1 MSANGR
7 RAAPRRPAA
16 PNAADE
22 APGTV
27 LRLVPD
33 GMAHGGEAVGRA
45 PDGRAT
51 FAAGALPAEAIA
63 VRIVESR
70 RRFLRGYADEAPPT
84 PSPDRVA
91 APCPHFGGWPARGR
105 WPQAWCGGC
114 QWQHMGDD
122 AQLRFKRSILADAL
136 ERIGGVAAPDV
147 CPTLA
152 MGTPWGYRNKLRTR
166 LVGGRPGLVS
176 VDGGHLVPLD
186 DCPIAHPTVLEH
198 VRAFE
203 ADLPDGLAVTFRAGS
218 RTGDALIVID
228 DPDDAVGE
236 IEIGT
241 SASVVVVDRHG
252 RLGIAA
258 GRSFYVETFR
268 GQTIGVPAMSFF
280 QVNTEMAE
288 RLADVVQRS
297 IGPAAGRV
305 VDAFCGIGTLTVA
318 LADVA
323 AEVVAIDSD
332 GAAIEAAMANAG
344 GLDNVTLVEG
354 DAAEALAELGAGI
367 DALVVD
373 PPRGG
378 LDDAARRII
387 LDHRPPR
394 LVYVSCEPTTLA
406 RDVAVLAAAGYRH
419 RSTQPIDMF
428 PQTFHSE
435 SVTVLDRG
443 R

>member
-1 MSANGR
+1 ML
-7 RAAPRRPAA
+7 P
-16 PNAADE
+16 
-22 APGTV
+22 
-27 LRLVPD
+27 LVPD

-70 RRFLRGYADEAPPT
+70 RRFLRGYADETPTT

-105 WPQAWCGGC
+105 SPQAWCGGC
-114 QWQHMGDD
+114 QWQHVGGD

-136 ERIGGVAAPDV
+136 ARIGGVAAPDV
-147 CPTLA
+147 RPTLA
-152 MGTPWGYRNKLRTR
+152 MATPWGYRNKLRTR

-176 VDGGHLVPLD
+176 VDGGRLVPLD

-236 IEIGT
+236 IEVGT
-241 SASVVVVDRHG
+241 SASVVVVDRLG

-268 GQTIGVPAMSFF
+268 GQTIGVPATSFF

-288 RLADVVQRS
+288 RLADRRAAIHRAGGRARCGRLLRDRHADRRPRRRGGRGRRDRQRRR
-297 IGPAAGRV
+297 GDRGGDGERGRARQRDAGRRRRGRGAGGAGRR
-305 VDAFCGIGTLTVA
+305 DRRARRRSA
-318 LADVA
+318 PRWPRR
-323 AEVVAIDSD
+323 
-332 GAAIEAAMANAG
+332 GAAII
-344 GLDNVTLVEG
+344 
-354 DAAEALAELGAGI
+354 LG
-367 DALVVD
+367 
-373 PPRGG
+373 
-378 LDDAARRII
+378 
-387 LDHRPPR
+387 HRPPR